1 MHLSFSALAPPNT
14 GFNHQVRHRHC
25 AGVART
31 MQTTNA
37 VASEGDRSTRVPPNE
52 RREDGRN
59 GLERLLLRSPL
70 FAQDLCGPLR
80 PSVLFSRLRQR
91 CSLAQS
97 VLTLIFGPTGCTCR
111 WCFAARS
118 GGRDCWTTASAALPA
133 TGSSTKPTL
142 CWFAPPPRC
151 VCGCPSSPGN
161 RQHTRHTH
169 DTRTHGHQCR
179 WGRPSSTTRSCRWCS
194 RSSQPIVL
202 VKKRA
207 RTASWRSTTSW
218 RAQTNLRP

>member
-1 MHLSFSALAPPNT
+1 MRLPPCEEQSTVHLSFSALAPPNT
-14 GFNHQVRHRHC
+14 GFNHQVRHALCGCGTHD
-25 AGVART
+25 
-31 MQTTNA
+31 TNA
-37 VASEGDRSTRVPPNE
+37 VASEGDCSALLPPNE

-70 FAQDLCGPLR
+70 LAQDLCSPLR

-97 VLTLIFGPTGCTCR
+97 VLTLTFGPTGCTCR

-142 CWFAPPPRC
+142 CWFAPPPPRC
-151 VCGCPSSPGN
+151 VRGCPSSPGN
-161 RQHTRHTH
+161 R
-169 DTRTHGHQCR
+169 
-179 WGRPSSTTRSCRWCS
+179 
-194 RSSQPIVL
+194 
-202 VKKRA
+202 
-207 RTASWRSTTSW
+207 
-218 RAQTNLRP
+218 